1 MSEAGEDD
9 VLDLS
14 VGTFL
19 DRLADRRPTPG
30 GGSVAALAG
39 SLACAMARM
48 VAAYS
53 LRRRPQVAP
62 LAEKLERAD
71 HLLRRLVAEDIAAY
85 EALSAAARQAKTDPQ
100 TQNRKQE
107 ALVTAALVPL
117 EMAATAVSALA
128 TMDELKA
135 TAAES
140 LISDLGVAA
149 VLGLACA
156 RAAEYS
162 VRVNLGEMGD
172 AGLARELAQQ
182 ITDLTARAADLA
194 RAVAGFVD
202 QTLQNRAG

>member
-1 MSEAGEDD
+1 MNAASDD
-9 VLDLS
+9 LLD
-14 VGTFL
+14 VTVAVFL
-19 DRLADRRPTPG
+19 DRLADRTPTPG

-53 LRRRPQVAP
+53 LRHQPQVAP

-85 EALSAAARQAKTDPQ
+85 EALSAAARQAKTDPKAR
-100 TQNRKQE
+100 NRKQE
-107 ALVTAALVPL
+107 ALVTATLVPL
-117 EMAATAVSALA
+117 EMAATAASALA
-128 TMDELKA
+128 TMNELKTLA
-135 TAAES
+135 GKS
-140 LISDLGVAA
+140 LISDLGVAV